1 MHHLLRRTSAV
12 LAVPALSL
20 TALAATSAPADAATD
35 PAPAAA
41 SAAWLA
47 GQVPASGLFPSDY
60 GPQYGLGIDVALG
73 LHAVGGQEATVTR
86 IRDAVESGVNDYIA
100 YSYVD
105 QQNVTHTGESGGATA
120 KVLVLSQRVG
130 GDEHAFGG
138 VDLVKRMDSLV
149 ADSGRVISTSDGA
162 PDASYDNTYI
172 QALAAEGLRG
182 TGSTAYA
189 DVVGYL
195 LDQQCSAGYFR
206 GEIPAAPGAQTCG
219 SGDSADPDSTAQA
232 VLALAGDA
240 TAPGVADALARAKAW
255 LLDTQRANGSF
266 GGGPSTEAPN
276 TNSTGL
282 AASAL
287 GALGATKAAAD
298 AASWVRA
305 HQATNVANCVY
316 YASADLGAIAYDDAA
331 LTSIQGGAAIDP
343 AAQGQFL
350 MATAQALP
358 ALQWA
363 QAGTGDPHALFAAE
377 YVKAGGRKP
386 VGVIDAAPG
395 EALCAM
401 LGEQSVLGYANR
413 LGEGRLR
420 VLIPST
426 TATSKVRVANAA
438 GTVGTVKIRALGA
451 KTLPISFKSRVA
463 AGTKQVV
470 KVTGLAPGEVV
481 TVSIEWPSS
490 STGGSAEGAGGQ
502 ANDKGVFVLT
512 AKAPHRP
519 GKATIKVR
527 GQFANRKAA
536 GSFTVTR

>member
-1 MHHLLRRTSAV
+1 MHTLVRRSAAL

-20 TALAATSAPADAATD
+20 TALAATSVPADAATD

-47 GQVPASGLFPSDY
+47 GQVPDSGLFPSDY

-86 IRDAVESGVNDYIA
+86 IRDAVEAGVNDYVA

-105 QQNVTHTGESGGATA
+105 KGVTHTGESGGSTA

-138 VDLVKRMDSLV
+138 VDLVARMDTLV
-149 ADSGRVISTSDGA
+149 ADSGRVISTADGA
-162 PDASYDNTYI
+162 PDDSYDNTYI

-195 LDQQCSAGYFR
+195 LDQQCPAGFFR
-206 GEIPAAPGAQTCG
+206 GDIPAAPGAQSCG
-219 SGDSADPDSTAQA
+219 SGDSPDTDSTAQA

-240 TAPGVADALARAKAW
+240 TAPEVADALDRAKAW
-255 LLDTQRANGSF
+255 LLDAQSANGAF
-266 GGGPSTEAPN
+266 GGGPTTEAPN

-287 GALGATKAAAD
+287 AALGATDAAAD
-298 AASWVRA
+298 AASWIRA
-305 HQATNVANCVY
+305 HQATNVRNCVY
-316 YASADLGAIAYDDAA
+316 YAAADLGAIAYDGAA
-331 LTSIQGGAAIDP
+331 LTSIQSGAAIDP
-343 AAQGQFL
+343 ATQGQFL

-363 QAGTGDPHALFAAE
+363 QSGTGDPHALFAAE
-377 YVKAGGRKP
+377 YVRAGGFKP

-401 LGEQSVLGYANR
+401 LGEQSVLAYADQN
-413 LGEGRLR
+413 GEAQL
-420 VLIPST
+420 
-426 TATSKVRVANAA
+426 KVRIPATTGKSRVTVANAA
-438 GTVGTVKIRALGA
+438 GTVGKVTINALGRT
-451 KTLPISFKSRVA
+451 TLKVGLKARVA
-463 AGTKQVV
+463 PGAKQVI
-470 KVTGLAPGEVV
+470 KITGLAPGEIG
-481 TVSIEWPSS
+481 TATITWPAKGSS
-490 STGGSAEGAGGQ
+490 AAGEGASGQ
-502 ANDKGVFVLT
+502 ADGKGVLVFRTKV
-512 AKAPHRP
+512 PHRP
-519 GKATIKVR
+519 GKATVKVR
-527 GQFANRKAA
+527 GQFANRKGAA
-536 GSFTVTR
+536 SFTVTR